1 MVRIAQK
8 LKTDKRTKSTISVD
22 VHKGF
27 VILSFNQITLKLK
40 RIEAERIA
48 ERLSLA
54 TQIQKTHKTPKKEF
68 GITEHDKC
76 NCTVGITRSG
86 VIMI

>member
-40 RIEAERIA
+40 RVEAERIA
-48 ERLSLA
+48 ERLTLA
-54 TQIQKTHKTPKKEF
+54 TQIQKTHSTPKE
-68 GITEHDKC
+68 EL
-76 NCTVGITRSG
+76 
-86 VIMI
+86 IMI